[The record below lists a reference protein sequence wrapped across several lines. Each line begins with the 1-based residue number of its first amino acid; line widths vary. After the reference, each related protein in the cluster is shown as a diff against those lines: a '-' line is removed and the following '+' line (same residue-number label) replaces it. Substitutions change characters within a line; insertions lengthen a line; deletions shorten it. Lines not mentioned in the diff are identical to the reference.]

1 MKKFEFRLQKVLDF
15 RAAMEEMAKDAYLD
29 ARNKRIEAEALITAI
44 EDRRREILDRTGDSI
59 AERQSTDD
67 LMIRLDDEKRSQL
80 TIISV
85 LRSEEDNF
93 NAEWIKA
100 KQDREALEKLREK
113 AQVDYDLEISRS
125 EQKELDEWSVTRRL
139 A

>member
-44 EDRRREILDRTGDSI
+44 EDRRREILDGTGDSI
-59 AERQSTDD
+59 AERQSTDE

-113 AQVDYDLEISRS
+113 AQVDYDLEISGS

>member
-15 RAAMEEMAKDAYLD
+15 RAAMEGMAKDAYLD

-44 EDRRREILDRTGDSI
+44 ENRRREILDGTGDSI
-59 AERQSTDD
+59 AERQSTDE

-113 AQVDYDLEISRS
+113 AQVDYDLEILRS

>member
-113 AQVDYDLEISRS
+113 AQVDYDLEILRS

>member
-44 EDRRREILDRTGDSI
+44 EDRRREILDGTGDSI
-59 AERQSTDD
+59 AERQSTDE

-100 KQDREALEKLREK
+100 KQDREALEKLRDK

>member
-44 EDRRREILDRTGDSI
+44 EDRRREILDGTGDSI

-100 KQDREALEKLREK
+100 KQDREALEKLRDK

>member
-44 EDRRREILDRTGDSI
+44 EDRRREILEGTGNSL

-67 LMIRLDDEKRSQL
+67 LMIRLDDEKRSQM

-85 LRSEEDNF
+85 LRSEEDSF
-93 NAEWIKA
+93 NSEWIKA

>member
-1 MKKFEFRLQKVLDF
+1 
-15 RAAMEEMAKDAYLD
+15 
-29 ARNKRIEAEALITAI
+29 
-44 EDRRREILDRTGDSI
+44 
-59 AERQSTDD
+59 
-67 LMIRLDDEKRSQL
+67 MIRLDDEKRSQL

-113 AQVDYDLEISRS
+113 AQVDYDLEILRS